1 MNRYNTIPTQEGNNS
16 NLNSQ
21 DKIVRYITTKYPE
34 ISRSFEDVYVYTAMG
49 DRYDTLALSYY
60 NDSTLWWII
69 SSANPEY
76 GKDSLIPPRGIQL
89 RIPSPNRVLPI
100 LAEFESLNTFDN
112 I

>member
-1 MNRYNTIPTQEGNNS
+1 MKRYQSITTP
-16 NLNSQ
+16 NLTPQ
-21 DKIVRYITTKYPE
+21 RYLTTKYPE
-34 ISRSFEDVYVYTAMG
+34 ITKSFEDIYVYTAMG

-60 NDSTLWWII
+60 GDSTLWWII

-89 RIPSPNRVLPI
+89 RIPSPKRT
-100 LAEFESLNTFDN
+100 FEIISDFDSLNTFNN